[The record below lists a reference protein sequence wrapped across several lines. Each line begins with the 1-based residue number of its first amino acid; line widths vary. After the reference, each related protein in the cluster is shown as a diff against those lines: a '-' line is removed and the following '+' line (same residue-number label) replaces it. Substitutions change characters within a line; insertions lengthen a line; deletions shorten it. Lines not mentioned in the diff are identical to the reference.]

1 MLRPLRGTPSGV
13 WLAPL
18 LLMLIVPACARH
30 RAFPPPPPPGTPQRA
45 PVPEAIEVVLT
56 VTNHHWL
63 DVVVYIEHD
72 GQRTRVG
79 TVTAVSTQQFLLP
92 MRQLGASHQFR
103 LYGAAIGSPEAVR
116 TETLSIQPGQ
126 GIEWTLEGNLRRS
139 RVAVF

>member
-1 MLRPLRGTPSGV
+1 MLRPLRGTPFGV

-18 LLMLIVPACARH
+18 LLMLILPACARH
-30 RAFPPPPPPGTPQRA
+30 RASPPPPPPQQRA

-56 VTNHHWL
+56 VPNHHWL

-126 GIEWTLEGNLRRS
+126 GIEWTLESSLRRS
-139 RVAVF
+139 SVAVF

>member
-18 LLMLIVPACARH
+18 LLMLIVPACARR

-79 TVTAVSTQQFLLP
+79 TVTAG
-92 MRQLGASHQFR
+92 QLGASHQFR

-126 GIEWTLEGNLRRS
+126 GIEWTLESSLRRS
-139 RVAVF
+139 SVAVF

>member
-1 MLRPLRGTPSGV
+1 MLRPLRGTPFGV

-18 LLMLIVPACARH
+18 LLMLILPACARQ
-30 RAFPPPPPPGTPQRA
+30 RASPPPQRA
-45 PVPEAIEVVLT
+45 PGPEPVEVVLT
-56 VTNHHWL
+56 VTNHYWL

-92 MRQLGASHQFR
+92 LRVLGVSHQFR

-116 TETLSIQPGQ
+116 TETLNIQPGQ
-126 GIEWTLEGNLRRS
+126 AIEWTLESSLRRS
-139 RVAVF
+139 SVAVF

>member
-1 MLRPLRGTPSGV
+1 MVRPMSRPLRGATSRAR
-13 WLAPL
+13 LAPL
-18 LLMLIVPACARH
+18 LLMVLGTACARH
-30 RAFPPPPPPGTPQRA
+30 RAPQATPQRA

-126 GIEWTLEGNLRRS
+126 GIEWTLDSSLRRS
-139 RVAVF
+139 SVAVF